1 MVVNQMVRKLG
12 IFLENSMSQSLL
24 QQLNPIKGYPIFTE
38 KTDLVEQSNQSI
50 IDKKYYLYLDA
61 WGLSLLPFDKNLHGK
76 VHTDFIS
83 GKNNYRRI
91 STTRRNHLARACG
104 ITHRDHPSIL
114 DGTAG
119 LGIDGFM
126 LASLNCKVKL
136 VEKNPVIFALLN
148 DGVRRLHS
156 ASAADKFL
164 KVAYENISYVWGETE
179 QVLVQQTLSD
189 VTYDVI
195 YLDPMFPLKQKESK
209 SKKAMQALQYLSG
222 IEDDCDNL
230 LNLAINSARKR
241 VVIKRPLRSDY
252 LSGRKPTLSLKGSSV
267 RFDVFIKRS

>member
-1 MVVNQMVRKLG
+1 MVRKLG

-38 KTDLVEQSNQSI
+38 KTDLVEQSNKSI

-91 STTRRNHLARACG
+91 TTTRRNHLARACG

-189 VTYDVI
+189 IKYDVI

-252 LSGRKPTLSLKGSSV
+252 LCRREPTLSLKGSSV

>member
-1 MVVNQMVRKLG
+1 M
-12 IFLENSMSQSLL
+12 
-24 QQLNPIKGYPIFTE
+24 
-38 KTDLVEQSNQSI
+38 
-50 IDKKYYLYLDA
+50 
-61 WGLSLLPFDKNLHGK
+61 
-76 VHTDFIS
+76 
-83 GKNNYRRI
+83 
-91 STTRRNHLARACG
+91 
-104 ITHRDHPSIL
+104 

-189 VTYDVI
+189 IKYDVI

-241 VVIKRPLRSDY
+241 VVIKRPLRSGY
-252 LSGRKPTLSLKGSSV
+252 LCKREPTLSLKGSSV

>member
-1 MVVNQMVRKLG
+1 MVRKLG
-12 IFLENSMSQSLL
+12 IFLENSTSQLLL
-24 QQLNPIKGYPIFTE
+24 QQLNSIKDYPTFTE
-38 KTDLVEQSNQSI
+38 KTALIEHSINSI

-91 STTRRNHLARACG
+91 TTNRRSDLARACG
-104 ITHRDHPSIL
+104 ITNKNYLSIL

-126 LASLNCKVKL
+126 LSSLNCKVKL
-136 VEKNPVIFALLN
+136 VEKNPVIFALLR
-148 DGVRRLHS
+148 DGVRRLHL
-156 ASAADKFL
+156 ASAADKLL
-164 KVAYENISYVWGETE
+164 KVAYENISYVCGDTE
-179 QVLVQQTLSD
+179 RVLAQQKLSD
-189 VTYDVI
+189 MNYDVI

-209 SKKAMQALQYLSG
+209 SKKAMQALQYLSD
-222 IEDDCDNL
+222 IEDDYNDL
-230 LNLAINSARKR
+230 LNSAIDSARKR

-252 LSGRKPTLSLKGSSV
+252 LCKKEPTLSLKGSSV
-267 RFDVFIKRS
+267 RFDVFIKSS

>member
-1 MVVNQMVRKLG
+1 MVHKLG

-24 QQLNPIKGYPIFTE
+24 EQLISLKGYPIFTE
-38 KTDLVEQSNQSI
+38 KTDLVEQSNKSI

-91 STTRRNHLARACG
+91 TTTRRNHLARACG
-104 ITHRDHPSIL
+104 ITHSDYPSIL

-136 VEKNPVIFALLN
+136 VEKNPVIFALLS
-148 DGVRRLHS
+148 DGVRRLHL
-156 ASAADKFL
+156 ASAADKL
-164 KVAYENISYVWGETE
+164 LNVAYENISYVCDDTE
-179 QVLVQQTLSD
+179 QVLAQQTLSD
-189 VTYDVI
+189 FKYDVI

-222 IEDDCDNL
+222 IEDDCDKL
-230 LNLAINSARKR
+230 LNLAIKSARKR

-252 LSGRKPTLSLKGSSV
+252 LCNREPTLSLKGSSV